1 MLINEVRIEGNLTR
15 EPELNAVSAIGKTVL
30 KFGIAQTPRK
40 KDASGNW
47 IDGETSFFDVEF
59 WPSDPQFWAQRLTKG
74 TTVIVFGRL
83 TQDRWEHEG
92 KQMNKV
98 KIVAD
103 DVVSKWIPTI
113 EWQNQMK
120 AARSGQNT
128 GHPASAQQPAQN
140 APFPEDIPF

>member
-92 KQMNKV
+92 KQMSKV

-113 EWQNQMK
+113 DWQNQMK
-120 AARSGQNT
+120 AARSGQGNT
-128 GHPASAQQPAQN
+128 AQTQQPAQN
-140 APFPEDIPF
+140 APFPNDMPIF